1 MKLWLA
7 REERLRS
14 ELSETASEL
23 AGGAE
28 VPATLT

>member
-7 REERLRS
+7 REERLRG
-14 ELSETASEL
+14 ELSETAAEL

-28 VPATLT
+28 VPAGLT